1 MVLDARKDIEQLANE
16 WAGCQKCELHVTRE
30 YNETEVLLGGGEYEG
45 IMFIGESP
53 SYSDNRKGAVF
64 SDKESRA
71 TLLHCVEG
79 LKMRPVYFTYL
90 LACQSNAFKLGDDG
104 EREVR
109 ANFQGRERYV
119 VIPQPPAVLPLR
131 ACRARLNEEIYIVDP
146 VLIVALG
153 ATVAAS
159 LSGQSVSIKAD
170 RGTTRTIAI
179 PGVTHVPNLS
189 KKKKE
194 WTRKVKGVEI
204 TPVDPFLVR
213 YQMLI
218 THSIT
223 EVWDASQD
231 DGKDNAFDAFV
242 EDMIFARSLY
252 RAHHEEVTGVTP
264 DYDTDP
270 DIERPDP

>member
-1 MVLDARKDIEQLANE
+1 MVLDARKDIEQLADE
-16 WAGCQKCELHVTRE
+16 WAGCRACELHVTRE
-30 YNETEVLLGGGEYEG
+30 YNKTDVLLGGGEYEG

-64 SDKESRA
+64 SDKESRS
-71 TLLHCVEG
+71 TLLHCVDK
-79 LKMRPVYFTYL
+79 LKIRPAYFTYL
-90 LACQSNAFKLGDDG
+90 LACQSNAFKLSDNG

-109 ANFQGRERYV
+109 ADFQGRERFV
-119 VIPQPPAVLPLR
+119 IIPQPPAVLPMR

-146 VLIVALG
+146 ALIVALG
-153 ATVAAS
+153 ATVAAA
-159 LSGQSVSIKAD
+159 LSGEGVSIRAD

-194 WTRKVKGVEI
+194 WKRKVRGVEVA
-204 TPVDPFLVR
+204 PVDPFLVR

-218 THSIT
+218 THSIS

-231 DGKDNAFDAFV
+231 DGKGNAFDAFI
-242 EDMIFARSLY
+242 EDMQTARALY
-252 RAHHEEVTGVTP
+252 RRHCEEVTGVTP
-264 DYDTDP
+264 DYSDDP